1 MDTTSLEN
9 TYRRFFPLIAAKCAR
24 MLRDPAE
31 AQDLA
36 QETFTRLW
44 AMRASL
50 RDDEKALGWVYQ
62 TATRLAVDRIRH
74 RNVAGAALVFDVEES
89 DNPSDRA
96 EARQALGRLATE
108 LEARELEALVLSR
121 IDGLT
126 HAQIGSV
133 LGTSD
138 RTVRRLL
145 ERADHAAEKVMGAK

>member
-1 MDTTSLEN
+1 MDTKSLEN
-9 TYRRFFPLIAAKCAR
+9 TYRRFFPIIAAKCAR

-44 AMRASL
+44 AMRGTL
-50 RDDEKALGWVYQ
+50 RDDDKALGWVYQ

-89 DNPSDRA
+89 DNPSERA
-96 EARQALGRLATE
+96 EARQLLKRLSMD

-126 HAQIGSV
+126 HAQIGTV

-145 ERADHAAEKVMGAK
+145 ERADQAAKKALGAP